1 MKTLKKLL
9 YIIPL
14 LGAMI
19 TSCTDVENIEVE
31 HIGGYNTLGN
41 SEYYANL
48 RAYKETAKNYGR
60 PVAFGWFSNWA
71 PSGVM
76 RKGYLSSV
84 PDSMDIISM
93 WSGAPGRYEIT
104 EAQKAD
110 KEFAQ
115 KVKGIKAVLKDRELQ
130 MIVDSAQDISLELGL
145 LKDKVAF
152 FEEVFGIRLVLR
164 RKGRA

>member
-31 HIGGYNTLGN
+31 HIGGYNTLGD

-60 PVAFGWFSNWA
+60 PVAFRCNEKRLLIFSTRQYGYHLHVEWC
-71 PSGVM
+71 SG
-76 RKGYLSSV
+76 K
-84 PDSMDIISM
+84 I
-93 WSGAPGRYEIT
+93 
-104 EAQKAD
+104 
-110 KEFAQ
+110 
-115 KVKGIKAVLKDRELQ
+115 
-130 MIVDSAQDISLELGL
+130 
-145 LKDKVAF
+145 
-152 FEEVFGIRLVLR
+152 
-164 RKGRA
+164 

>member
-31 HIGGYNTLGN
+31 HIGGYNTLGD

-115 KVKGIKAVLKDRELQ
+115 KV
-130 MIVDSAQDISLELGL
+130 
-145 LKDKVAF
+145 
-152 FEEVFGIRLVLR
+152 
-164 RKGRA
+164 